1 MILKS
6 LSHAPCN
13 IEIGETYRR
22 SKTGAGEER
31 AYILS
36 IAPDRMGIPHV
47 CFDLTAIRGTGKSF
61 TERRTLGMEAFR
73 AQFCEKVQN

>member
-1 MILKS
+1 MILRKLAKS
-6 LSHAPCN
+6 VSV

-22 SKTGAGEER
+22 PTTGSMVET

-47 CFDLTAIRGTGKSF
+47 CFDLTAVRGTVKPF
-61 TERRTLGMEAFR
+61 TERRTLGLDAFQT
-73 AQFCEKVQN
+73 QFCEKVQK